1 MLSKAKFFAVALSAV
16 LTLSSC
22 TIFEPSVTNAR
33 ELKKQLDDREVACEE
48 FEVTADSETGGE
60 LLTCR
65 DGSARNEGFFF
76 LVWTSTEERD
86 QALSEFCF
94 NLKRRANAE
103 EAFIAGST
111 WIGYSASTYI
121 PTSLLA
127 DELGEKVLSGESFC
141 SDRGLEIAEALSDEG
156 VDICKSINVIS
167 KDLRRVSIERAQ
179 KYQLRIGDMMTGSG
193 SLVFTEVK
201 LREALHNLKQIA
213 DVPEELLVIIE
224 SIEPTAI
231 SKAAKAFDN
240 GTSPQYLFMEF
251 IGGSTYEEKW
261 DSVMPQI
268 TEHNRRV
275 ALFELAQS
283 ALLINTA
290 TLLDTCAEYA
300 PIDW

>member
-1 MLSKAKFFAVALSAV
+1 MGVKMLSRGKFLAVALSAV
-16 LTLSSC
+16 LTLAGCS
-22 TIFEPSVTNAR
+22 IFEPSVTNAR

-76 LVWTSTEERD
+76 LVWNSTEERD

-111 WIGYSASTYI
+111 WIGYSASTFL

-156 VDICKSINVIS
+156 VDICKSINV
-167 KDLRRVSIERAQ
+167 
-179 KYQLRIGDMMTGSG
+179 
-193 SLVFTEVK
+193 
-201 LREALHNLKQIA
+201 
-213 DVPEELLVIIE
+213 PEELLEIIE
-224 SIEPTAI
+224 AIEPTAI
-231 SKAAKAFDN
+231 SKAATAFSN
-240 GTSPQYLFMEF
+240 GTSPQYLFMK
-251 IGGSTYEEKW
+251 ILGGNTYEEKW
-261 DSVMPQI
+261 DSMMPQI
-268 TEHNRRV
+268 NEHNRRV

-283 ALLINTA
+283 ALLINIG